1 MITFSGRMTLVADSA
16 GGMFLSA
23 EFCKMAKFHA
33 FVALDHAEV
42 VGNFINTHNLII
54 SCFDD

>member
-42 VGNFINTHNLII
+42 VGDFINTHA
-54 SCFDD
+54 